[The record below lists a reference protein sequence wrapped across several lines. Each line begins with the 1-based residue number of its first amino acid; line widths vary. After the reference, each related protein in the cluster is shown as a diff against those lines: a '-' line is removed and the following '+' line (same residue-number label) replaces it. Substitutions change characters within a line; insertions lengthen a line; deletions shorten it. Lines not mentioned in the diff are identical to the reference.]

1 VFHALRG
8 GGAGSWGIIVS
19 ATIKTFPTFNATQ
32 ITALLAATKD
42 SVAGELATLH
52 ARHIFDWESVH
63 ASQYVSFVK
72 EATVFG
78 SADVFGM
85 ATFMPNTTTSQSE
98 ALMEPFLD
106 ASLALPGVS
115 LLEQQSFQYTDINN
129 ILFQMDDDVGFNAV
143 LGSRLIPAAT
153 YCESPEKVGEV
164 YKKRLDCGTTLK
176 VAENAN
182 ISSAIHP
189 AWRNAKS
196 HVSKLYRLRQ
206 SDQNNLI
213 HFISSSQTAPDAG
226 AYSNEADVLE
236 PDFQHTFLGPNYA
249 KLSAIKWRYDP
260 HDLFIVGAG
269 VGSERWDKWGICR

>member
-1 VFHALRG
+1 MPIADNLFHALRG

-32 ITALLAATKD
+32 ITTLLAATNN
-42 SVAGELATLH
+42 SVSGKLATLQ
-52 ARHIFDWESVH
+52 ARHWESVH

-72 EATVFG
+72 EATVVR
-78 SADVFGM
+78 SAVVFGM
-85 ATFMPNTTTSQSE
+85 ATFMPNTTTSQ
-98 ALMEPFLD
+98 
-106 ASLALPGVS
+106 
-115 LLEQQSFQYTDINN
+115 N
-129 ILFQMDDDVGFNAV
+129 DDVGFNAV

-153 YCESPEKVGEV
+153 YCESPEKVGKV
-164 YKKRLDCGTTLK
+164 YKKLLDRGTTFVVGK

-189 AWRNAKS
+189 AWRTAKS

-206 SDQNNLI
+206 SDQRPN
-213 HFISSSQTAPDAG
+213 AG
-226 AYSNEADVLE
+226 TYSNEADGLE
-236 PDFQHTFLGPNYA
+236 PDFQHTFFGPNYA

-269 VGSERWDKWGICR
+269 VGSERWDKWRICRGWYIPIRSISQQNYGVQFLRTQSNYS